1 MALKIEPDTVIPP
14 LPSTER
20 GRGIHI
26 DGTLKKA
33 PRILY
38 CCNNLVLYR
47 NLEDWN
53 KCFINPDSHSKKAR
67 VAKFNLNAEFIASG
81 DETGQWDIYGDSMG
95 ADGRIKSSYDDG
107 MKPKA
112 CKSIND
118 IAFDGQLK
126 KNDMQILLVGNG
138 KEELSNYVR
147 IFALSVSYKYKLI
160 IIILINRKGR
170 RCVAC
175 KGGNAQT
182 LMGTS
187 KNLLS
192 CDYTQGTDRKH
203 FKKLYRICAG
213 GEDNT
218 VYLYGENPAKSGI
231 KLITK
236 NSVHKNYVNATRFSP
251 DFSQFVS
258 VSSDKKIIVWNSED
272 GKILKTLTDG
282 KGKTDHKGSIY
293 SVSYSPDGKRI
304 LTASADKTCKVF
316 NIESGECEFTYKFA
330 DKPTKADMQVSCLW
344 LSDKYMFS
352 VSLNGRINILDPEMK
367 QERPLRIVTGHRRA
381 INDIAYDSDKNILYT
396 VDSESQ
402 VVKTECKTM
411 DPVDVS
417 GDPHKETQIRFIR
430 TTKDNKAFYTIAV
443 NDTLCKTDI
452 VDEEKGGDCSMGD
465 KTIKLDG
472 AARGCATGNKDTSLF
487 IVATHKKSLYFIND
501 LAITKTV
508 TTKAAATCLELSKD
522 DSMVIIGTGR
532 DGDNSVLIY
541 DTKDP
546 SKPLIEIKNQQ
557 YIRNEIVDVA
567 ITDDNAFL
575 ATADKD
581 RAIWIWDLKNK
592 KFDEPLNRAKGMKFH
607 NGQISNIV
615 FGGKDGKQLLSC
627 ANDSKI
633 YLWLNPTEGG
643 NENICMNRAFIG
655 LVKKAIFIS
664 ETKIA
669 AIGGDSTI
677 RTFNISPK

>member
-1 MALKIEPDTVIPP
+1 MAMKVQQDTVIPP

-20 GRGIHI
+20 GRGLHI

-38 CCNNLVLYR
+38 CCNNLVVYR

-53 KCFINPDSHSKKAR
+53 QCFINPDSHSKKAR

-81 DETGQWDIYGDSMG
+81 DETGQWDIYGDKMG
-95 ADGRIKSSYDDG
+95 DDGRIKSSYDDG

-112 CKSIND
+112 CKAIND

-138 KEELSNYVR
+138 KEE
-147 IFALSVSYKYKLI
+147 
-160 IIILINRKGR
+160 KGR
-170 RCVAC
+170 RCTAC
-175 KGGNAQT
+175 KGGNASI
-182 LMGTS
+182 LMGAS
-187 KNLLS
+187 KNLLT

-231 KLITK
+231 KLIGK
-236 NSVHKNYVNATRFSP
+236 FDAHKNYVNCTRFSP

-258 VSSDKKIIVWNSED
+258 VSSDKKIIIWNSEE
-272 GKILKTLTDG
+272 GKLLKTLADG

-293 SVSYSPDGKRI
+293 SCSYSPDGKRL
-304 LTASADKTCKVF
+304 LTASADKTCKVW
-316 NIESGECEFTYKFA
+316 NIESGEVEFTYRFA

-344 LSDKYMFS
+344 LSDKFMFS
-352 VSLNGRINILDPEMK
+352 VSLSGRINVLDPEMK
-367 QERPLRIVTGHRRA
+367 QEKPIRIISGHRRQVQ
-381 INDIAYDSDKNILYT
+381 DIAYDSDKNVLYT
-396 VDSESQ
+396 CDSESQ

-411 DPVDVS
+411 DPVDIK
-417 GDPHKETQIRFIR
+417 GDPHKETSINYIRM
-430 TTKDNKAFYTIAV
+430 TSDNKAFYTVAV
-443 NDTLCKTDI
+443 NDTVCKT
-452 VDEEKGGDCSMGD
+452 VVGDEEKGDCSMGA

-472 AARGCATGNKDTSLF
+472 AARGCATGNKDANLF
-487 IVATHKKSLYFIND
+487 VVATHKKNLYFIND

-508 TTKAAATCLELSKD
+508 TTKAAATCLALSKD
-522 DSMVIIGTGR
+522 DSLIVIGTGR

-541 DTKDP
+541 DTNNPDKP
-546 SKPLIEIKNQQ
+546 SIELKNQQ
-557 YIRNEIVDVA
+557 FIRNEVIAVA

-592 KFDEPLNRAKGMKFH
+592 KFDEPLNKAKGMKFH
-607 NGQISNIV
+607 NGQISSIE

-633 YLWLNPTEGG
+633 YVWLNPTEGG

-655 LVKKAIFIS
+655 LVKKATFIS
-664 ETKIA
+664 DTKIA

-677 RTFNISPK
+677 RTFNIVPK